1 MESGERSVSK
11 TMYQLDRGPPVYS
24 GFFFSI
30 RGRSGVKRV
39 PRGARWMWRGQG
51 AQFCLP
57 LLASRGHI
65 SSGFIVSGWLVH
77 RVAGKKKWV
86 NGSGSLERDTR
97 RPRWGGLE
105 REERR
110 HVRGRRM
117 FYGFIIC
124 RVVSPR
130 AEERFLYFP
139 LIFLLF
145 FFFLRSLDVESR
157 ARNRKRRADSRL
169 DDR

>member
-1 MESGERSVSK
+1 M
-11 TMYQLDRGPPVYS
+11 
-24 GFFFSI
+24 
-30 RGRSGVKRV
+30 
-39 PRGARWMWRGQG
+39 
-51 AQFCLP
+51 
-57 LLASRGHI
+57 
-65 SSGFIVSGWLVH
+65 H

-145 FFFLRSLDVESR
+145 FFFFTEPRCGI
-157 ARNRKRRADSRL
+157 AREEQETACRFEIG
-169 DDR
+169 

>member
-1 MESGERSVSK
+1 
-11 TMYQLDRGPPVYS
+11 
-24 GFFFSI
+24 
-30 RGRSGVKRV
+30 
-39 PRGARWMWRGQG
+39 MWRGQG

-145 FFFLRSLDVESR
+145 FFFFTEPRCGI
-157 ARNRKRRADSRL
+157 AREEQETACRFEIG
-169 DDR
+169 